1 MIGQLVEAGCRAIHP
16 QAEWGLSFE
25 SIARLIREMKAM
37 GVTILIIG
45 DLHACGGGT
54 FGVRVGSRHC
64 LKRLWDGG
72 GTA

>member
-1 MIGQLVEAGCRAIHP
+1 MSKRDAAPSILRLSG
-16 QAEWGLSFE
+16 GLSFE